1 MFISLWVHSNCV
13 YVLYGHFCP
22 AFLLKL
28 QSLHAW
34 RHPLG
39 IYPALSVLMVGR
51 KRAVPRTSDDLRVVI
66 VAGETYKRNNG
77 DRGEIKSVSSK
88 EKNQLR

>member
-13 YVLYGHFCP
+13 YVLYGNCMDTF
-22 AFLLKL
+22 FKS
-28 QSLHAW
+28 SLHVW
-34 RHPLG
+34 CHPLG

-77 DRGEIKSVSSK
+77 DRGEIKSVLSK